1 MELTKTQKQLI
12 ALLKAFKMT
21 ENQVIGIML
30 TLRKEEQQNKMIDFI
45 IENKDKITNEEI
57 LMKMEQLIEN

>member
-12 ALLKAFKMT
+12 ALLKALKMT

-30 TLRKEEQQNKMIDFI
+30 TLQNENQQDKMIDFI
-45 IENKDKITNEEI
+45 IENKDNLTNEKI
-57 LMKMEQLIEN
+57 LMKMEEH